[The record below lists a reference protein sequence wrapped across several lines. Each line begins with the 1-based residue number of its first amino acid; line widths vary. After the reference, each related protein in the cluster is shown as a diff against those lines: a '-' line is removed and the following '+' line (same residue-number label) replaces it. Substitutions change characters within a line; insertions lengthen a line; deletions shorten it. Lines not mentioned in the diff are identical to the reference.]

1 MSQKIIQDDGTELEV
16 FTAEE
21 VQAQIA
27 VKEEEFGKTKAEIE
41 ADLAETKKALGERSG
56 EFKQFRRL
64 TDEAVAKLGLAEK
77 TIYENTLLMEDM
89 RVKSLEH
96 EKLAKEASL
105 DSILRARAGGDEKI
119 FQKLKDVYS
128 VIAIDAQTP
137 EQVNMKINMALG
149 AIGTT
154 EPDLLASIGSFAGG
168 SFKPAEEKKETTDF
182 ADTDKGKALANALGL
197 KLTK

>member
-1 MSQKIIQDDGTELEV
+1 MSQKIIQDDGTEIEV

-27 VKEEEFGKTKAEIE
+27 EKETEFGKTKAEME
-41 ADLAETKKALGERSG
+41 ADLAETKKALNERSG

-64 TDEAVAKLGLAEK
+64 TDDAVAKLSIAEK
-77 TIYENTLLMEDM
+77 TLYDNQLLMEEL
-89 RVKSLEH
+89 R
-96 EKLAKEASL
+96 AKQIESDKVIKESQL
-105 DSILRARAGGDEKI
+105 DSVIRARAGGDENLFKKI
-119 FQKLKDVYS
+119 KDVYS

-137 EQVNMKINMALG
+137 EQINNKINMALG

-154 EPDLLASIGSFAGG
+154 EPDLLASIGSFSGG
-168 SFKPAEEKKETTDF
+168 SFKPAEEKTEEKSF
-182 ADTDKGKALANALGL
+182 ADTDKGKALADTIGL